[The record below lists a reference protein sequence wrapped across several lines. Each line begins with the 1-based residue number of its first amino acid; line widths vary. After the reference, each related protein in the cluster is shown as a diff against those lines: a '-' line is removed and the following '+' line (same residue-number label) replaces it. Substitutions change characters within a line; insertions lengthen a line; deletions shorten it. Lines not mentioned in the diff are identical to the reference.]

1 MPKWKEVVEDFE
13 TNIIYETLQKFKDIH
28 ALEDVMKNFLPES
41 GKSRAERALDFLTF
55 VCKHDEYVI
64 ELEDVLRKN
73 NMDYLIPEEKMEE
86 ESVLEGK
93 KKKGGLIYSAYLDH
107 AYTGY
112 SKQKSKN
119 CIQVDLDYK
128 I

>member
-13 TNIIYETLQKFKDIH
+13 TNIIHETLQKFKDIH

-73 NMDYLIPEEKMEE
+73 NMDYLIPEKKMEE

-93 KKKGGLIYSAYLDH
+93 KKGGVDIFSLFGSCIYWL
-107 AYTGY
+107 
-112 SKQKSKN
+112 
-119 CIQVDLDYK
+119 
-128 I
+128 

>member
-13 TNIIYETLQKFKDIH
+13 TNIIHETLQKFKDIH

-41 GKSRAERALDFLTF
+41 GKSRAERALNFLTF

-73 NMDYLIPEEKMEE
+73 NMDNLIPEEKMEE

-93 KKKGGLIYSAYLDH
+93 KKPQKLIYSAHLDH
-107 AYTGY
+107 AYTGCTAG
-112 SKQKSKN
+112 KN
-119 CIQVDLDYK
+119 QRTTLS
-128 I
+128 

>member
-1 MPKWKEVVEDFE
+1 MENIE
-13 TNIIYETLQKFKDIH
+13 TNIIHETLQKFKDIH
-28 ALEDVMKNFLPES
+28 ALRDVMKNFLPES
-41 GKSRAERALDFLTF
+41 GKSRAERALNFLTF
-55 VCKHDEYVI
+55 VFKHDEYVI

-93 KKKGGLIYSAYLDH
+93 KKTQKLIYSAHLYH

-112 SKQKSKN
+112 TAGKN
-119 CIQVDLDYK
+119 QRTMLT
-128 I
+128 